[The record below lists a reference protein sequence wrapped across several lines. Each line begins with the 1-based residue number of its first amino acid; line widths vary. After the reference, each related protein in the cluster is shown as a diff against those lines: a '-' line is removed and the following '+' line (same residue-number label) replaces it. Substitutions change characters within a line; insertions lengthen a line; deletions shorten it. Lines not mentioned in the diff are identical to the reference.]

1 MGCELGEGLNPQP
14 QLCLEPL
21 GKGVPLLNPK
31 CSLFLS
37 PKPMAL
43 FLLHIHCLFMSIPF
57 PSLWPHR
64 QVEKLRQA
72 VSEMDRELYFGLWM
86 WIFLYINKKNQNT
99 PKMTSPASYS
109 SMTEEDVRP

>member
-21 GKGVPLLNPK
+21 GKGAPLLNPK

-57 PSLWPHR
+57 PSLRPQTGGKTETGSFRDGQRTLFWIVD
-64 QVEKLRQA
+64 VEFFVHK
-72 VSEMDRELYFGLWM
+72 
-86 WIFLYINKKNQNT
+86 
-99 PKMTSPASYS
+99 
-109 SMTEEDVRP
+109 